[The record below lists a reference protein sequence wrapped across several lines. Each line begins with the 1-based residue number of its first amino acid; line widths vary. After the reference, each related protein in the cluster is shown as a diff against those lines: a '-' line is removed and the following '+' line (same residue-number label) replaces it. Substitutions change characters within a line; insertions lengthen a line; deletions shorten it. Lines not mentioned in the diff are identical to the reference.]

1 MENEYCSNETV
12 YEYIIKTV
20 NGEVYSYKINIK
32 GVSNIVDYFS
42 KIESEYI
49 EVTDSAKN
57 EIAIKKEYI
66 VSITKLKGWW

>member
-1 MENEYCSNETV
+1 MENEYYSNETV
-12 YEYIIKTV
+12 YEYIIRTV

>member
-1 MENEYCSNETV
+1 MHYGDETV
-12 YEYIIKTV
+12 YVYIMKTV
-20 NGEVYSYKINIK
+20 DGEAYSYKTTIK
-32 GVSNIVDYFS
+32 GVNNLVNYFS

-57 EIAIKKEYI
+57 EIAVKKEYI